1 MSTSGVLERLN
12 AAQELPEI
20 LDAAASAFAAILQA
34 IHGYHD
40 GGGPFHAALVMAAVP
55 AADGRDAIVSAPSVT
70 PEAAVHAF
78 ELTGDPR
85 WSHGDIATQ
94 VAELATAAEFR
105 LLYAASIATDRLDAA
120 ASREGAA
127 DARQV
132 RELLAGDR

>member
-12 AAQELPEI
+12 TAEELQEI
-20 LDAAASAFAAILQA
+20 LDAAANAFAAMLEA

-40 GGGPFHAALVMAAVP
+40 GGGPFHAALIMAAVP
-55 AADGRDAIVSAPSVT
+55 AADGRDAVVSAPSVS
-70 PEAAVHAF
+70 PVGAANAF
-78 ELTGDPR
+78 ELTHDLG
-85 WSHGDIATQ
+85 WSRCEVTEQIT
-94 VAELATAAEFR
+94 ELATAAEHR